1 MTWGG
6 ELDWFPNRCWLQRV
20 TIRAIPNPQDVNRGP
35 GLVTM
40 FSNSVPFQANNWLPN
55 CWSLELSKMRLLI
68 YPSGRKGGATPKNG
82 SVPIPS
88 RGTEKWFC
96 QKLWPKVSLLM
107 ARSNG
112 PFSLPYWPLY
122 GDYIFELRLGVRQ
135 SRSLYGFLYL
145 NVLYP
150 AQDMPDAFLMHFNLY

>member
-6 ELDWFPNRCWLQRV
+6 ELDWFPNHCWLQRV

-40 FSNSVPFQANNWLPN
+40 FSNSVPFQANNWLPK
-55 CWSLELSKMRLLI
+55 LRAFEDEAPYI
-68 YPSGRKGGATPKNG
+68 PVRKERGPRPKNG

-88 RGTEKWFC
+88 HGTEIWFC

-112 PFSLPYWPLY
+112 PLLLPYWPLY
-122 GDYIFELRLGVRQ
+122 GDYTFELRLGVRQ
-135 SRSLYGFLYL
+135 SRCLYGFLCL
-145 NVLYP
+145 SILYP
-150 AQDMPDAFLMHFNLY
+150 AQDMPDAFLMRFNPY